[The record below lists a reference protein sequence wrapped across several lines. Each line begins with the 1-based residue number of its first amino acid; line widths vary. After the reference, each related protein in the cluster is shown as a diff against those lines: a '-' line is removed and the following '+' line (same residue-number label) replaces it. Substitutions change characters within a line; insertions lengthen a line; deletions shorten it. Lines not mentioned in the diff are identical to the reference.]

1 MGTNRQE
8 ITRLAPSPTGALHLG
23 NARTFLI
30 NWALARKSHW
40 RVVFRIEDLDTPR
53 IKPGAIE
60 GIAGTLA
67 WLGIDWD
74 PPLVGPPD
82 SPLIQSQDL
91 EPYRDALRSLAERG
105 LAYPCELTR
114 AQIEAAASA
123 PQEGSHET
131 AFPQSLRPSIAGAPM
146 DFDRAQSDARA
157 RDGGVANW
165 RFLCPR
171 GEVAFED
178 RFARAQSFDPS
189 EIIGDFVLWTK
200 RDLPSYQLAVVVDDD
215 RQGVTQIIRG
225 EDLLDSAARQLLLY
239 RALQL
244 GPEPTYWHLPLV
256 IGTDGKRLAK
266 RHGDTRIDHYREKGV
281 PAEAVI
287 GLIASWTIPG
297 TERSLLSSA
306 EFKDRLDPATM
317 RRTSVVFTH
326 EDDAWLL
333 SQAGR

>member
-1 MGTNRQE
+1 MGKDRQE
-8 ITRLAPSPTGALHLG
+8 TTRLAPSPTGALHLG

-30 NWALARKSHW
+30 NWAMARRLGW
-40 RVVFRIEDLDTPR
+40 RIVLRIEDLDTPR
-53 IKPGAIE
+53 VKPGAID
-60 GIAGTLA
+60 GIADTLR

-74 PPLVGPPD
+74 APVVGPPD
-82 SPLIQSQDL
+82 SPLIQSRDL
-91 EPYRDALRSLAERG
+91 EPYRDAMRALAERG

-131 AFPQSLRPSIAGAPM
+131 PFPKHLRPAVAGAPI
-146 DFDRAQSDARA
+146 DFDKAQADARN

-165 RFLCPR
+165 RFFCPT
-171 GEVAFED
+171 GDVAFTD
-178 RFARAQSFDPS
+178 RFAKAQSFDPS

-215 RQGVTQIIRG
+215 RQGVTQIVRG

-239 RALQL
+239 RALGL
-244 GPEPTYWHLPLV
+244 GPEPDYWHLPLV
-256 IGTDGKRLAK
+256 LGSDGRRLAK

-287 GLIASWTIPG
+287 GLIAHWSIPG
-297 TERSLLSSA
+297 VPRAALSAA
-306 EFKDRLDPATM
+306 EFKNRFDPATM
-317 RRTSVVFTH
+317 RRTSVVFTS

-333 SQAGR
+333 SQARR